1 MFNIKICPQFPLQH
15 TYTCTV
21 HTVYVVGM
29 MAALDD
35 SIGAVEAALRSRG
48 MLNNTIIA
56 FSADNGAPIHYS
68 GNGGCNQP
76 LRLNDKY

>member
-1 MFNIKICPQFPLQH
+1 MSTIVNATH
-15 TYTCTV
+15 TFDVNSVCI
-21 HTVYVVGM
+21 VGM

-35 SIGAVEAALRSRG
+35 SIGAVEGALRSRG

-76 LRLNDKY
+76 LR